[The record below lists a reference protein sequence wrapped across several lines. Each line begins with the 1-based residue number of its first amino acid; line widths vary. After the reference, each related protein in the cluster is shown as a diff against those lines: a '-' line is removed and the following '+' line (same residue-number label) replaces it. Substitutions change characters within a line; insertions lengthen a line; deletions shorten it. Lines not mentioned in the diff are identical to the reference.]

1 MHLKA
6 LWVKYLFYRYKL
18 FERKIKILVDL
29 KDKDAA
35 FDARSNLILAVKEST
50 LDEEKKCK
58 IENEIQALLESL
70 ENDTIKKTNTGK
82 EIDNKIVKH
91 TLKKSHS
98 YLPSLSINVDIEFDP
113 SRGRFAVANK

>member
-1 MHLKA
+1 MMMI
-6 LWVKYLFYRYKL
+6 FCCRYKL

-35 FDARSNLILAVKEST
+35 FDARSDLILAVQEST

-58 IENEIQALLESL
+58 IENEMQALLEDL
-70 ENDTIKKTNTGK
+70 ENDTTKTANPGKK
-82 EIDNKIVKH
+82 IDNKIVKP
-91 TLKKSHS
+91 TLDKSHS
-98 YLPSLSINVDIEFDP
+98 YLPSLSVNVDIEFDP

>member
-1 MHLKA
+1 MN
-6 LWVKYLFYRYKL
+6 LFILYRYKL

-58 IENEIQALLESL
+58 IENEIQALLEGL
-70 ENDTIKKTNTGK
+70 ENDTIKKTNIGK

-91 TLKKSHS
+91 TLNKSHS
-98 YLPSLSINVDIEFDP
+98 YLPSLSVNVDIEFDP